1 MAQVSDRREARQ
13 ATSMP
18 KLYGWVREVV
28 PESPADLAGIQPG
41 DLLKEIN
48 GRPVRD
54 LVDYQFYAS
63 EEELTLGIE
72 RNGRVVE
79 ALVAKASDE
88 SLGILFGEEP
98 APFIRICANKCV
110 FCFIKGLPERK
121 QPMRGQPLGMRDSL
135 YIKDDDYRYSFLFGN
150 FITLT
155 NLREAD
161 WQRLEEQRLS
171 PLYVSVHTTNPELRR
186 LMVDGPRSGEII
198 EQIERLGRMGIS
210 AHTQLVLCPGAND
223 GEELE
228 RSIRE
233 LAALR
238 PVVESISVVPV
249 GLTKYNNMITV
260 EKLPPLRPYTQDE
273 ALDVMAR
280 VERWQRQFAAEPGA
294 HGMPFVYLSD
304 EWYYTTARPF
314 PPARH
319 YGSYAQIENG
329 VGMTRKLLD
338 DWRHEKLALSRQ
350 AEHAAQTERTEQDE
364 QDERQGNQEGKRDV
378 VAPACRV
385 GLITS
390 AMAAPVMR
398 RIAREITRATGLE
411 VRVVP
416 VVNQLFGPIVT
427 VAGLLGGQD
436 ALDAIARELADLGPD
451 DLLLAPRVMLDN
463 AGVRFLDDV
472 TLADFTSRVTPRVV
486 FAKTA
491 QELRAAVAS
500 LLSAPETPELA
511 RS

>member
-1 MAQVSDRREARQ
+1 
-13 ATSMP
+13 MP

-28 PESPADLAGIQPG
+28 PESPADLAGVQPG
-41 DLLKEIN
+41 DLLTAIN
-48 GRPVRD
+48 GQPVRD

-63 EEELTLGIE
+63 EEALTLGIE
-72 RNGRVVE
+72 RNGRAVE
-79 ALVAKASDE
+79 TLVEKASDE

-121 QPMRGQPLGMRDSL
+121 QPVRGQPLGMRDSL

-155 NLREAD
+155 NLKEAD
-161 WQRLEEQRLS
+161 WRRLEEQRLS

-186 LMVDGPRSGEII
+186 LMVDGPRSGEIM
-198 EQIERLGRMGIS
+198 EQIERLGRMGITC
-210 AHTQLVLCPGAND
+210 HTQLVLCPGAND

-233 LAALR
+233 LTALR

-249 GLTKYNNMITV
+249 GLTKYNNMISV
-260 EKLPPLRPYTQDE
+260 EKLPPLRPYTQAE
-273 ALDVMAR
+273 ALEVMAR
-280 VERWQRQFAAEPGA
+280 VERWQRRFATEPDA
-294 HGMPFVYLSD
+294 HGLPFVYLSD
-304 EWYYTTARPF
+304 EWYYTTRKPF

-338 DWRHEKLALSRQ
+338 DWRHEKAALARQ
-350 AEHAAQTERTEQDE
+350 AEIPAEIPAEMRAKSAAH
-364 QDERQGNQEGKRDV
+364 
-378 VAPACRV
+378 VAARPARRV
-385 GLITS
+385 GILTS
-390 AMAAPVMR
+390 LMAEPVLR
-398 RIAREITRATGLE
+398 RIAREARQATGLE
-411 VRVVP
+411 TRVVP
-416 VVNQLFGPIVT
+416 VVNQLFGSIVT
-427 VAGLLGGQD
+427 VAGLLGGRD
-436 ALDAIARELADLGPD
+436 MLDAIAREFADFGPD
-451 DLLLAPRVMLDN
+451 DLLLLPRVMLDN

-472 TLADFTSRVTPRVV
+472 TLAEFTAQVTPRVV

-491 QELRAAVAS
+491 AELRAALGS
-500 LLSAPETPELA
+500 LLPAPELA
-511 RS
+511 TETAGT

>member
-1 MAQVSDRREARQ
+1 
-13 ATSMP
+13 MP

-41 DLLKEIN
+41 DLLKSIN
-48 GRPVRD
+48 GQPVRD

-72 RNGRVVE
+72 RNGRAVE
-79 ALVAKASDE
+79 ALIAKASDE

-121 QPMRGQPLGMRDSL
+121 QPRRGQPLGMRDSL

-155 NLREAD
+155 NLKEVD

-198 EQIERLGRMGIS
+198 EQLQRLGSLGIS

-223 GEELE
+223 GEELD

-238 PVVESISVVPV
+238 PIVESISVVPV

-260 EKLPPLRPYTQDE
+260 EKLPPLRPYTQAE
-273 ALDVMAR
+273 ALDVTER
-280 VERWQRQFAAEPGA
+280 VEGWQRQFAAEPGA

-304 EWYYTTARPF
+304 EWYYTTRRAF

-329 VGMTRKLLD
+329 VGMTRKLMD
-338 DWRHEKLALSRQ
+338 DWRHEKAALTQQVADGASATGRR
-350 AEHAAQTERTEQDE
+350 AAI
-364 QDERQGNQEGKRDV
+364 
-378 VAPACRV
+378 
-385 GLITS
+385 ITS
-390 AMAAPVMR
+390 VMAAPVMR

-436 ALDAIARELADLGPD
+436 TLDAIASELPDLGDD
-451 DLLLAPRVMLDN
+451 DLLLLPRVMLDN

-472 TLADFTSRVTPRVV
+472 TQEEFKARVSPRVV

-491 QELRAAVAS
+491 AELRAAIGS
-500 LLSAPETPELA
+500 LLTTPELA

>member
-1 MAQVSDRREARQ
+1 
-13 ATSMP
+13 MP

-63 EEELTLGIE
+63 EEELTLSIE
-72 RNGRVVE
+72 RNGRSVE

-121 QPMRGQPLGMRDSL
+121 QPVRGQPLGMRDSL

-155 NLREAD
+155 NLKETD

-198 EQIERLGRMGIS
+198 EQIERLGRLGIS

-233 LAALR
+233 LVALR
-238 PVVESISVVPV
+238 PIVESISVVPV

-260 EKLPPLRPYTQDE
+260 EKLPPLRSYTQEE
-273 ALDVMAR
+273 ALDVMER

-304 EWYYTTARPF
+304 EWYYTTKRPF

-338 DWRHEKLALSRQ
+338 DWRHEKATLAQVSQ
-350 AEHAAQTERTEQDE
+350 AATRAGQPTASSPR
-364 QDERQGNQEGKRDV
+364 
-378 VAPACRV
+378 RV
-385 GLITS
+385 GVVTS
-390 AMAAPVMR
+390 VMAVPVMR
-398 RIAREITRATGLE
+398 RITREVTRATGLE

-416 VVNQLFGPIVT
+416 VVNQLFGSIVT
-427 VAGLLGGQD
+427 VAGLLGGRD
-436 ALDAIARELADLGPD
+436 ALDAIARELGDLGPE
-451 DLLLAPRVMLDN
+451 DLLLLPRVMLDN
-463 AGVRFLDDV
+463 AGARFLDDV
-472 TLADFTSRVTPRVV
+472 TLAEFKAQVTPRVV

-491 QELRAAVAS
+491 QELGAAVAS
-500 LLSAPETPELA
+500 LLPSPEAPEAPELTSA
-511 RS
+511 RP

>member
-1 MAQVSDRREARQ
+1 
-13 ATSMP
+13 MP

-41 DLLKEIN
+41 DLLKAIN
-48 GRPVRD
+48 GQPVRD

-63 EEELTLGIE
+63 EEELTLAIE
-72 RNGRVVE
+72 RNGRAVE

-155 NLREAD
+155 NLKETD
-161 WQRLEEQRLS
+161 WRRLEEQRLS
-171 PLYVSVHTTNPELRR
+171 PLYVSVHTTNPDLRR
-186 LMVDGPRSGEII
+186 LMVDGPRSGDII
-198 EQIERLGRMGIS
+198 EQIERLGQLGITC
-210 AHTQLVLCPGAND
+210 HTQLVLCPGAND

-238 PVVESISVVPV
+238 PIVESISAVPV
-249 GLTKYNNMITV
+249 GLTKYNNMISV

-304 EWYYTTARPF
+304 EWYYTTKRPF

-338 DWRHEKLALSRQ
+338 DWRRERATLAEQ
-350 AEHAAQTERTEQDE
+350 ATHAQTATPTR
-364 QDERQGNQEGKRDV
+364 R
-378 VAPACRV
+378 AAI
-385 GLITS
+385 LTS
-390 AMAAPVMR
+390 LMAAPVMR

-436 ALDAIARELADLGPD
+436 TLDTIARELADFGPD
-451 DLLLAPRVMLDN
+451 DLALLPRVMLDN

-472 TLADFTSRVTPRVV
+472 TLAEFKQRATPRVV

-491 QELRAAVAS
+491 EELRVAIGS
-500 LLSAPETPELA
+500 LLAAPELA
-511 RS
+511 TS